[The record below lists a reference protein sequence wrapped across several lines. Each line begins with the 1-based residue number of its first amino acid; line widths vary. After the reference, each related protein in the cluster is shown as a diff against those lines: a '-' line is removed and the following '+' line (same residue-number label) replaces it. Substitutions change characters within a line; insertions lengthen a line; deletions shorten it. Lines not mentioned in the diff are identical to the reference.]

1 MTVLSVQ
8 QLSDSAKYRFRYQVL
23 SKIGLGRREIQQ
35 TVFRQLSGYY
45 LCPAI
50 LSAVISGIVAVY
62 MGAGFNF
69 YTGVSTPVLQY
80 FAISFALFF
89 GVYVVYFGATMSDLS
104 EISKNENGEG
114 SMSRNAIKYLA
125 MAAMFCNHFAYIF
138 LKEGSTGQEVMV
150 DIGYFTAITMCYFL
164 VEGYHYTRSVKNY
177 ALRLLAFGILSQIP
191 FMLALK
197 QTNLNMMFSLLLC
210 LGVVW
215 VADHVNIKG
224 RKCYGCACW

>member
-1 MTVLSVQ
+1 
-8 QLSDSAKYRFRYQVL
+8 
-23 SKIGLGRREIQQ
+23 
-35 TVFRQLSGYY
+35 
-45 LCPAI
+45 
-50 LSAVISGIVAVY
+50 
-62 MGAGFNF
+62 
-69 YTGVSTPVLQY
+69 
-80 FAISFALFF
+80 
-89 GVYVVYFGATMSDLS
+89 
-104 EISKNENGEG
+104 
-114 SMSRNAIKYLA
+114 MSRNAIKYLA

-177 ALRLLAFGILSQIP
+177 ALRLLVFGILSQIP

-215 VADHVNIKG
+215 VADHVKHKGEKMLWLCVLVICSLWTDWALLAPVFTMLFANAYGDRKKVSLAYGKAVGLFFLLNVLSYRADCGLESSYILHVPVSGWQHREWLYSVCIIKQIKQHTAG
-224 RKCYGCACW
+224 KNGFSTDFIRCIFCFSG